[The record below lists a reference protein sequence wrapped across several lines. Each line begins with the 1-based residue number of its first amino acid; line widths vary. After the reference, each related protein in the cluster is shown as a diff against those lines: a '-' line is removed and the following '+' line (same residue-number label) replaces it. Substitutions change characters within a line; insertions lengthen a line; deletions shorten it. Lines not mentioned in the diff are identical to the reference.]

1 MKKLLLLG
9 ILLTGNLLYAQ
20 GKDEKAV
27 RDLLSKQTKAWNDGK
42 IEEFM
47 KGYWENDSLMFVGK
61 TGVTYGYAATLDKY
75 KKGYPDKAAMGE
87 LTFNLVKIKKL
98 SSDYQ
103 FVVGKWYLKRSIG
116 DVSGY
121 FNLLFQK
128 IHGTWVIIV
137 DHSS

>member
-9 ILLTGNLLYAQ
+9 FLLTGNLLNAQ

-27 RDLLSKQTKAWNDGK
+27 RDLLSKQTKAWNEGK

-47 KGYWENDSLMFVGK
+47 KGYWESDSLMFVGK

-87 LTFNLVKIKKL
+87 LTFTLVKIKKL
-98 SSDYQ
+98 SGEYQ

-128 IHGTWVIIV
+128 IKGTWVIIV